1 MMAKSAAGSHFFDE
15 AAAKNA
21 RWLRTLDGDAPLLL
35 IAPHGGHAGPATRA
49 LLNPKVNDLHT
60 ADITRELARRLDA
73 GAIINTG
80 MDRNRLDLN
89 RLSQLM
95 SEVPWML
102 ELVAGRLERI
112 VARSGR
118 AVVLLIHGWNVIE
131 PRVDLG
137 VGVKSSGSTL
147 LPACGAHVSASDSF
161 INGPLLDFI
170 QALRRNGIKPSFG
183 LRYPGAGANNLL
195 QAFTR
200 RHALSPVGPLRRL
213 AALNARGALEAV
225 QLELSVA
232 LRMPGRLRVETIAA
246 IAESFARCDRPD
258 ASHTNST
265 ASARRVQHTNLGE
278 HANRIE
284 AAGPIE
290 IVRTAE
296 LLPPAPRRAASPS
309 VSEGPLR
316 VGLEFYDSSAQ
327 LGAMAS
333 FDLGAGA
340 AGARV
345 MAVAGRERIALFTA
359 EGRVERTAQGLTL
372 GPLAL
377 CIEGDRIR
385 FDFAGPAVVVEDG
398 TAYLSVERALAKAAL
413 HETMELHVEFEV
425 WQATPASS
433 RPQIATPIEL
443 ITDSEQASA
452 GIFGRVIGQFSI
464 GGASHRLEAVARLG
478 RSLVGIGNGAFNAR
492 RMIWAAFPDAP
503 SPHAVEARALIDDD
517 GAESASASALEGQ
530 RWTNHRLQQLRLAP
544 ASPGRPPRRISAILR
559 RDGDGRALTLDGEV
573 RSFMMLSR
581 PGPAQS
587 RFSTALGFASFR
599 IVGHP
604 EDSSGDVSTGDLGA
618 GMFECSQRSASARD
632 ATAEA
637 AQADNDE

>member
-1 MMAKSAAGSHFFDE
+1 MMAKPAAGSHSFDE
-15 AAAKNA
+15 AAAAKRA
-21 RWLRTLDGDAPLLL
+21 DWLHACDGDAPLLL

-73 GAIINTG
+73 GAIINAG

-89 RLSQLM
+89 RLSQVM
-95 SEVPWML
+95 SEAPWML
-102 ELVAGRLERI
+102 ELIAARLERI
-112 VARSGR
+112 VARNGH

-137 VGVKSSGSTL
+137 VGVKSAGATL
-147 LPACGAHVSASDSF
+147 LPACAAHVSASDSF
-161 INGPLLDFI
+161 INGPLLEFV
-170 QALRRNGIKPSFG
+170 QALRRHGIKPTFG

-195 QAFTR
+195 QAFTQ
-200 RHALSPVGPLRRL
+200 RHASSTVGPLRRL

-232 LRMPGRLRVETIAA
+232 LRMPGRLRFETIAA
-246 IAESFARCDRPD
+246 IAQSFARYDRSG
-258 ASHTNST
+258 ASHSNSVT
-265 ASARRVQHTNLGE
+265 PTHRSGHTNHGD
-278 HANRIE
+278 HAKHVE
-284 AAGPIE
+284 ASDRIE

-296 LLPPAPRRAASPS
+296 PPPPAPRRAANASFAS
-309 VSEGPLR
+309 GPLR

-327 LGAMAS
+327 LGVMAS

-359 EGRVERTAQGLTL
+359 EGRVERTAQSLTL

-377 CIEGDRIR
+377 RVDRGRIR

-398 TAYLSVERALAKAAL
+398 TAYLSVERALANAAL
-413 HETMELHVEFEV
+413 HDTMELHAEFDA
-425 WQATPASS
+425 WPAAPPSS
-433 RPQIATPIEL
+433 QTRIAAPIEL
-443 ITDSEQASA
+443 ITDPEQA
-452 GIFGRVIGQFSI
+452 GNGMFGRVIGEFSI
-464 GGASHRLEAVARLG
+464 AEVSHRLDAVARIG

-492 RMIWAAFPDAP
+492 RMIWAAFPGAA
-503 SPHAVEARALIDDD
+503 SHAVEACALTDDSGSKSATASVLQHQRRTGRAL
-517 GAESASASALEGQ
+517 
-530 RWTNHRLQQLRLAP
+530 RRLTLTPVTP
-544 ASPGRPPRRISAILR
+544 ARPPHRIHAILQP
-559 RDGDGRALTLDGEV
+559 DGDGRAITLEGEV

-587 RFSTALGFASFR
+587 RIWTTLGFASFR
-599 IVGHP
+599 MGDHP
-604 EDSSGDVSTGDLGA
+604 QHFRAGGLVGA
-618 GMFECSQRSASARD
+618 GMFECSQRRASSHD

-637 AQADNDE
+637 VQQDNDES

>member
-1 MMAKSAAGSHFFDE
+1 MMAKSAAGSHSFDE
-15 AAAKNA
+15 AAAARSA
-21 RWLRTLDGDAPLLL
+21 RWLRTPDGDAPLLL

-73 GAIINTG
+73 GAIINAG

-89 RLSQLM
+89 RLSQVM
-95 SEVPWML
+95 SEAPWML
-102 ELVAGRLERI
+102 ELIAARLERI

-137 VGVKSSGSTL
+137 VGVKSSGATL
-147 LPACGAHVSASDSF
+147 LPACGAHVSASDGF

-195 QAFTR
+195 QAFTQ
-200 RHALSPVGPLRRL
+200 RHASSPVGPLRRL

-246 IAESFARCDRPD
+246 IAESFARCDRPGP
-258 ASHTNST
+258 SHTKRVAST
-265 ASARRVQHTNLGE
+265 RRVGHANLGE

-284 AAGPIE
+284 AAGRIE

-296 LLPPAPRRAASPS
+296 VHPPAPRRAVKPS
-309 VSEGPLR
+309 SSSGPLR

-359 EGRVERTAQGLTL
+359 EGRVERTAQSLTL

-377 CIEGDRIR
+377 R
-385 FDFAGPAVVVEDG
+385 VE
-398 TAYLSVERALAKAAL
+398 AAAC
-413 HETMELHVEFEV
+413 V
-425 WQATPASS
+425 
-433 RPQIATPIEL
+433 
-443 ITDSEQASA
+443 
-452 GIFGRVIGQFSI
+452 SI
-464 GGASHRLEAVARLG
+464 SP
-478 RSLVGIGNGAFNAR
+478 AR
-492 RMIWAAFPDAP
+492 RSW
-503 SPHAVEARALIDDD
+503 SKTE
-517 GAESASASALEGQ
+517 
-530 RWTNHRLQQLRLAP
+530 
-544 ASPGRPPRRISAILR
+544 PR
-559 RDGDGRALTLDGEV
+559 T
-573 RSFMMLSR
+573 
-581 PGPAQS
+581 
-587 RFSTALGFASFR
+587 
-599 IVGHP
+599 
-604 EDSSGDVSTGDLGA
+604 
-618 GMFECSQRSASARD
+618 
-632 ATAEA
+632 
-637 AQADNDE
+637 

>member
-1 MMAKSAAGSHFFDE
+1 MMAKSAAGSHSFDE
-15 AAAKNA
+15 AAAKSA

-73 GAIINTG
+73 GAIINAG

-89 RLSQLM
+89 RLSQVM
-95 SEVPWML
+95 SEVPWLL

-147 LPACGAHVSASDSF
+147 LPACGAHVSVSDTF

-200 RHALSPVGPLRRL
+200 RHASSPVGPLRRL

-246 IAESFARCDRPD
+246 IAESFARRERP
-258 ASHTNST
+258 AALHINS
-265 ASARRVQHTNLGE
+265 AAPARRAQHANLDE
-278 HANRIE
+278 HAGCIE
-284 AAGPIE
+284 AADRIE
-290 IVRTAE
+290 IVRTVEVSLSA
-296 LLPPAPRRAASPS
+296 ARRAKPS
-309 VSEGPLR
+309 SSGGPLR

-333 FDLGAGA
+333 FDLGADA

-359 EGRVERTAQGLTL
+359 EGRVERTARSLIL

-377 CIEGDRIR
+377 RLDGDRIR
-385 FDFAGPAVVVEDG
+385 FDFAGPAVMVEDG

-413 HETMELHVEFEV
+413 HEAMELHVEFEA
-425 WQATPASS
+425 WPAAHASS
-433 RPQIATPIEL
+433 RPRIATPIEL
-443 ITDSEQASA
+443 ITDPEQAGA

-464 GGASHRLEAVARLG
+464 AGASHRLEAVARLG
-478 RSLVGIGNGAFNAR
+478 RSLVGIGNGAFNSR
-492 RMIWAAFPDAP
+492 RMIWAAFPGAI
-503 SPHAVEARALIDDD
+503 SPHAVEACALIDDD
-517 GAESASASALEGQ
+517 RAQSASASALEDQ
-530 RWTNHRLQQLRLAP
+530 RWINHGLQQLKLTP
-544 ASPGRPPRRISAILR
+544 ASPARPPHRISAILR
-559 RDGDGRALTLDGEV
+559 SDGDGRALTIDGEV

-599 IVGHP
+599 IVGRP
-604 EDSSGDVSTGDLGA
+604 EDLPGDVSTGDLGA
-618 GMFECSQRSASARD
+618 GMFECSRRSASTRGRNGRD
-632 ATAEA
+632 GSRG
-637 AQADNDE
+637 